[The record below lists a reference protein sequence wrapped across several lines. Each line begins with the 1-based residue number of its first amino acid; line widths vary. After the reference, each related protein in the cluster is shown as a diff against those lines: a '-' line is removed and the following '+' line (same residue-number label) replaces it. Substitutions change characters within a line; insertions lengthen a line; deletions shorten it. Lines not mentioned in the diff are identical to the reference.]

1 MTSIWFKL
9 FLDIQTGRRLWRI
22 QSVSSRCLGAEFL
35 QVFKVQDC
43 WRQTLVVL
51 VESVGSWTSYDLVR
65 LRLGFLRANRAADRS
80 LVALVSIVPEEV
92 HLGPKKKN
100 HEEHFS
106 WTLWTAS
113 YFFGISTHYLDMYL
127 FLVRSN
133 SCIYESWPLKF
144 QYEGGWSV
152 DTESNYSFSESWS
165 SLTFRLL
172 RFCGSLS
179 AECDLCIWKV
189 ESISES
195 FFCADGCDVRD
206 VCMIR
211 DY

>member
-1 MTSIWFKL
+1 MTSIRFKL

-92 HLGPKKKN
+92 HLGPKKKKSRGTFLLDTLDCILFFR
-100 HEEHFS
+100 HFHPLS
-106 WTLWTAS
+106 W
-113 YFFGISTHYLDMYL
+113 Y
-127 FLVRSN
+127 V
-133 SCIYESWPLKF
+133 
-144 QYEGGWSV
+144 
-152 DTESNYSFSESWS
+152 SF
-165 SLTFRLL
+165 
-172 RFCGSLS
+172 LS
-179 AECDLCIWKV
+179 AEQFLYLWV
-189 ESISES
+189 LTAEIS
-195 FFCADGCDVRD
+195 VRRG
-206 VCMIR
+206 VVSGHR
-211 DY
+211 K